1 MGDDDEEEDGEN
13 ENENEDADDEA
24 DDKLELVN
32 INRGDLPVRDTPFL

>member
-1 MGDDDEEEDGEN
+1 MEDDNDDDD
-13 ENENEDADDEA
+13 DDDDDEA